1 MTTPASDAVENAS
14 RGRPAWFGAVGG
26 LALGVMAAI
35 SVAIYLGLV
44 ARGTNWPVFVF
55 AVASAPLALLA
66 VAQGI
71 SGLAK
76 LASRK
81 SDETPSEP

>member
-1 MTTPASDAVENAS
+1 MTSSASDAAENAP
-14 RGRPAWFGAVGG
+14 RGRPAWFGLAGG

-35 SVAIYLGLV
+35 SVAIFLGLV
-44 ARGTNWPVFVF
+44 ARGTTWPVFVF

-66 VAQGI
+66 VSQGI

-81 SDETPSEP
+81 RDETPSQP

>member
-1 MTTPASDAVENAS
+1 MTAPVNDASEDAS
-14 RGRPAWFGAVGG
+14 RSRPAWFGLVGG
-26 LALGVMAAI
+26 LAVGVMAAV

-44 ARGTNWPVFVF
+44 ARGTTWPVFVF

-71 SGLAK
+71 VGLAR
-76 LASRK
+76 LTSRK
-81 SDETPSEP
+81 KEET